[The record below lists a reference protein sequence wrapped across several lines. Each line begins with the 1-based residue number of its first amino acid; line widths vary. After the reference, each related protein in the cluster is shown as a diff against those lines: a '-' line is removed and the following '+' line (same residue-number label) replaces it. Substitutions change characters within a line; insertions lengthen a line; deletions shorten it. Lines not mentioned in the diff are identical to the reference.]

1 MYGFIFGF
9 QRLVWC
15 PKCTPASRSSGT
27 NSVVF
32 AIRENELFG
41 TPNSERGR
49 CYRGGAKA
57 NRMLR
62 AIRALQRRLCQAPTS
77 SNRRLTQ
84 APLQPARAGTLLGL
98 SMTLRITGQEPAKVR

>member
-15 PKCTPASRSSGT
+15 PKCTPYSRSSGT

-49 CYRGGAKA
+49 CYRGAAKA

-62 AIRALQRRLCQAPTS
+62 GFGTPTS
-77 SNRRLTQ
+77 FKQ
-84 APLQPARAGTLLGL
+84 ALGTSASTARSGRNVARAQHGAPH
-98 SMTLRITGQEPAKVR
+98 TGQEASRNRITDSD

>member
-32 AIRENELFG
+32 AIRENKLFG
-41 TPNSERGR
+41 TPNSEPGR

-57 NRMLR
+57 NRMFGG
-62 AIRALQRRLCQAPTS
+62 IRAVGALVPSAYLLKQALAAASASTA
-77 SNRRLTQ
+77 RD
-84 APLQPARAGTLLGL
+84 LQPLICLW
-98 SMTLRITGQEPAKVR
+98 

>member
-49 CYRGGAKA
+49 CYRGAAKA

-62 AIRALQRRLCQAPTS
+62 GFGAPTS
-77 SNRRLTQ
+77 LKQRLAQ
-84 APLQPARAGTLLGL
+84 APLQPAPAGTLLGL
-98 SMTLRITGQEPAKVR
+98 SMALGITGQKPAEIG

>member
-57 NRMLR
+57 NRMFRLKQ
-62 AIRALQRRLCQAPTS
+62 ALDTS
-77 SNRRLTQ
+77 ASTARSGRNV
-84 APLQPARAGTLLGL
+84 ARAQHDARHNGLGASKSL
-98 SMTLRITGQEPAKVR
+98 ISGSGSGEFRGLM